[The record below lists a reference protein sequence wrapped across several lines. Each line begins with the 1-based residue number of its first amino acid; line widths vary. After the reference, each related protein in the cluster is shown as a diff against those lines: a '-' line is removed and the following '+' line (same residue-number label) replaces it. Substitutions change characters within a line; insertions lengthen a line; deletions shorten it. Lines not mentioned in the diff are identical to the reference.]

1 MADFFES
8 ILYQEMHLLIQDGST
23 EEVSDLLLDF
33 YDKCSNMS
41 EEAVIAAVRTLP
53 KCDLSKCQVK
63 QDEDESPVAVA
74 PDPSAQLSE
83 QLLALSA
90 TEKEEK
96 EVAPPSGPDPDGWET
111 VVTRKKKR

>member
-33 YDKCSNMS
+33 YDKCSSNMS

-63 QDEDESPVAVA
+63 QDEDESPVAAGFIFVHTFLVQKRKCS
-74 PDPSAQLSE
+74 PFL
-83 QLLALSA
+83 
-90 TEKEEK
+90 
-96 EVAPPSGPDPDGWET
+96 EVTPT
-111 VVTRKKKR
+111 L